1 MSEGLF
7 DLSGRV
13 ALVTGTSTG
22 LGESIAIGLAGAGA
36 KVVGVSRRE
45 STVAEEKISELGG
58 EFYQIRADI
67 SDISIYPDIIQKIK
81 DKYGKIDILV
91 NNAGMTK
98 RSLAVDFKPEDWD
111 EVININQRAAYFLCQ
126 AVGRELIKQNTGGKI
141 INLCSIRTFQGGN
154 GVSAYTASKTAL
166 AGITRSLA
174 TEWAKYNIQ
183 VNAVAPG
190 FFETEI
196 SRPLREDA
204 KRNAEILSSIP
215 AGRWGKP
222 EELQGTVIYL
232 ASKASDYVNGHVL
245 VLDGGYMA

>member
-1 MSEGLF
+1 MSDSLF
-7 DLSGRV
+7 DLSGKV
-13 ALVTGTSTG
+13 ALVTGSSTG

-45 STVAEEKISELGG
+45 SIIAEREISELGG
-58 EFYQIRADI
+58 EFYQIRADL
-67 SDISIYPDIIQKIK
+67 SNISIYQDIIDKII
-81 DKYGKIDILV
+81 DKYGRIDILV

-98 RSLAVDFKPEDWD
+98 RAMAVDFKPEDWD
-111 EVININQRAAYFLCQ
+111 EVININQRAAYFLSQ
-126 AVGRELIKQNTGGKI
+126 AVGRELIKQKSGGKI
-141 INLCSIRTFQGGN
+141 INICSIRTFQGGS

-174 TEWAKYNIQ
+174 TEWARFNIQ
-183 VNAVAPG
+183 VNGIAPG